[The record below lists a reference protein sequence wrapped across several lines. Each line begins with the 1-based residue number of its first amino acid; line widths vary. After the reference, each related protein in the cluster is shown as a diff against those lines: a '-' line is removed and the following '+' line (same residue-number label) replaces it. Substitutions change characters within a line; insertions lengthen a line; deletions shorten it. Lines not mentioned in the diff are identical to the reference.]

1 MDPHDDFARRAAL
14 RASWPG
20 RLANPADADEAGDL
34 SATTTAEQRVGM
46 LWELTLGAWALT
58 GKPLPDYARAQMPGQ
73 IVRRGAR

>member
-1 MDPHDDFARRAAL
+1 
-14 RASWPG
+14 
-20 RLANPADADEAGDL
+20 
-34 SATTTAEQRVGM
+34 M